1 MLVLYQLFDIKSRID
16 MPKIVDHDERRNE
29 LAAAVWRVASREGLE
44 AITVRRVAE
53 EAGWSTGAL
62 VHYFSDK
69 EELIRFAFELTAD
82 RVARRIEAATAGRTD
97 PLQVARTMLVEALP
111 LDRERRTEVRLWF
124 AFLGLAL
131 TRPALARAQRDAYRA
146 WRGMLAEALGRAQER
161 GDLAPELDRERE
173 AAALIALADG
183 LAVQATFEPRA
194 LSPELQLE
202 LVDERLARL
211 RAESPAPAR

>member
-1 MLVLYQLFDIKSRID
+1 MACFISYVRYRINI
-16 MPKIVDHDERRNE
+16 MPKIVDHDERRSE
-29 LAAAVWRVASREGLE
+29 LAAAVWRLASREGLE
-44 AITVRRVAE
+44 AITVRRVAA

-62 VHYFSDK
+62 VHYFRDK

-82 RVARRIEAATAGRTD
+82 RVARRIEAAAATSTG
-97 PLQVARTMLVEALP
+97 PLDLARTMLAEALP
-111 LDRERRTEVRLWF
+111 LDRDRRTEVRLWF

-131 TRPALARAQRDAYRA
+131 TRPVLARAQRDAYRA
-146 WRGMLAEALGRAQER
+146 WRRMLAATLREAQER
-161 GDLAPELDRERE
+161 GDLAPDLDCERE

-194 LSPELQLE
+194 LPPRRQLE

-211 RAESPAPAR
+211 RAEPPAPAR

>member
-1 MLVLYQLFDIKSRID
+1 
-16 MPKIVDHDERRNE
+16 MPKIVDHDERRSE
-29 LAAAVWRVASREGLE
+29 LAEAVWRLASREGLE
-44 AITVRRVAE
+44 AITVRRVAA

-82 RVARRIEAATAGRTD
+82 RVARRIEAAAATLTD
-97 PLQVARTMLVEALP
+97 PLELARTMVVEALP

-131 TRPALARAQRDAYRA
+131 TRPALGRAQRDAYRA
-146 WRGMLAEALGRAQER
+146 WRRMLAAALGDAQAR
-161 GDLAPELDRERE
+161 GDLAPDLDSDRE

-194 LSPELQLE
+194 LPPRRQLE
-202 LVDERLARL
+202 LVDDRLSRL
-211 RAESPAPAR
+211 RAESPASAR